1 MAVFLR
7 TTEVALLMASYDD
20 SSIASPMS
28 ASAEPRQIFRQVAYG
43 PEDLKRICEAF
54 DRAWE
59 AIRPLLDD
67 NPLAH
72 EAARLKLANMILGIA
87 SSHKL
92 DQSRGGLSPPADPG
106 ETANPVRS

>member
-1 MAVFLR
+1 
-7 TTEVALLMASYDD
+7 MASGDD
-20 SSIASPMS
+20 SCIGSVPMS
-28 ASAEPRQIFRQVAYG
+28 EQRTEAGQIFSQVAYG

-59 AIRPLLDD
+59 AIRPILDD

-87 SSHKL
+87 SRHKL
-92 DQSRGGLSPPADPG
+92 DQARAGQSAAATPG
-106 ETANPVRS
+106 ETASSG

>member
-1 MAVFLR
+1 
-7 TTEVALLMASYDD
+7 MASSDD
-20 SSIASPMS
+20 SALSSDAVSERWTE
-28 ASAEPRQIFRQVAYG
+28 ARQIFSQAAYG
-43 PEDLKRICEAF
+43 PEDLKVICEAF

-59 AIRPLLDD
+59 AIRPILDD

-92 DQSRGGLSPPADPG
+92 DQARAGQSAPANPG
-106 ETANPVRS
+106 ETAGPV